1 LLAEQQ
7 SLGGNFQADSG
18 VVARNSICND
28 RLINEGGVELSRV
41 AVVGELLIDLISSSV
56 VRDLGEATSFRRF
69 FAGSPGN
76 LVSNLHDLGV
86 DTALL
91 SRVGDDFFGRAYLEH
106 LRSRGIDT
114 SFVQLDPEAHTS
126 VVFVSKSQSTPQFM
140 AIRGADC
147 FLEEPHEIH
156 SFLKNVG
163 FIHFTSWPLSRER
176 TRAVSMKLV
185 ALALKMGIKIAFD
198 PNYREVLWETSHD
211 GKAFTREFVKHC
223 FIVKPSEDDS
233 YHIFGPGKPLDYI
246 NKFHE
251 AGAKNVI
258 LTLGHKGTIISDGSR
273 IETLPPCARRVV
285 DTTGAGDAFWSGILF
300 GLLNGK
306 DIFESAV
313 YGNYCAAFRIEH
325 EGKDVILPSVEALK
339 AIFEAGDD

>member
-1 LLAEQQ
+1 M
-7 SLGGNFQADSG
+7 
-18 VVARNSICND
+18 I
-28 RLINEGGVELSRV
+28 EGGIELSRV

-56 VRDLGEATSFRRF
+56 VKDLGEASSFGRF

-76 LVSNLHDLGV
+76 LVLNLNDLGV

-91 SRVGDDFFGRAYLEH
+91 SRLGDDFFGRAYLTH
-106 LRSRGIDT
+106 LRSRGIYT
-114 SFVQLDPEAHTS
+114 SFVQLDPHAHTS

-147 FLEEPHEIH
+147 FLEEPEDIH
-156 SFLKNVG
+156 NFLNSVE
-163 FIHFTSWPLSRER
+163 FIYFTSWPLSRKR
-176 TRAVSMKLV
+176 TRAVCMKLI

-198 PNYREVLWETSHD
+198 PNYREVLWETNQD
-211 GKAFTREFVKHC
+211 GKSFIKEFMRYC

-246 NKFHE
+246 GRFHE
-251 AGAKNVI
+251 AGARNVV
-258 LTLGHKGTIISDGSR
+258 LTLGHKGTIISDGRR

-285 DTTGAGDAFWSGILF
+285 DITGAGDAFWSGLLF

-306 DIFESAV
+306 DVFESAV

-339 AIFEAGDD
+339 AIFEAGDN